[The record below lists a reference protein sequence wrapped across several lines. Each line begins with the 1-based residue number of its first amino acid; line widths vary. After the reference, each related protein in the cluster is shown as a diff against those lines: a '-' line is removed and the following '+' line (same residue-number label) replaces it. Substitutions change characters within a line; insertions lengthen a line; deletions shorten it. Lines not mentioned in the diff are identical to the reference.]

1 MGKILFYLIYHE
13 LIRKYQEIDFVP
25 VIADIQDYER
35 LLQVFE
41 QYEPA
46 IVYHAVA
53 HKHVPMME
61 RNPERS
67 LQEQYPWTYNVAKAV
82 DAARASKNGHDFDR

>member
-1 MGKILFYLIYHE
+1 MDQKFVVRLAFNPERVILLGHGENSIYLIYHE
-13 LIRKYQEIDFVP
+13 LIRKHQEIDFVP

-46 IVYHAVA
+46 IVYHAAA
-53 HKHVPMME
+53 HKHVP
-61 RNPERS
+61 
-67 LQEQYPWTYNVAKAV
+67 
-82 DAARASKNGHDFDR
+82 